1 MSSDPPP
8 ERVSY
13 LFPGVAFCLSG
24 TREALCKCQVL
35 ERFLVM
41 KTTLSAEAAAL
52 LAEILALSPSEI
64 RYVLARAE
72 ELQSK

>member
-1 MSSDPPP
+1 M
-8 ERVSY
+8 RSY
-13 LFPGVAFCLSG
+13 
-24 TREALCKCQVL
+24 RHIHQVL

-41 KTTLSAEAAAL
+41 KTTLSAEASAV
-52 LAEILALSPSEI
+52 LAEILALSPAEI